1 MSRSDTLVA
10 GKQESARK
18 PVEQPAVTGG
28 LNPQLMRRLLITG
41 IQLVLL
47 VAGLIGWEYFAGK
60 PGEPHVLIDEYYVS
74 KPSKIWEAMGLW
86 VSQGQLWPSLW
97 VTLQTTVI
105 GFVLGA
111 LAGLVAGFVLG
122 VNPFLAA
129 VCQPFVDA
137 IYAIPRLALVPLF
150 MLWFGIGLG
159 SKLALVISVVAFLV
173 FYATYAGVKDVDH
186 LLVDKLRLMRASR
199 LQVHLKATLPSA
211 MTFIISGL
219 SVSAPYALVVAVTA
233 EMMSSNRGLGY
244 LLVQSANQFDTAGT
258 FAAIFVLMIV
268 GIVLMLVIRLMEM
281 WLLRWKPQRPSGRS

>member
-1 MSRSDTLVA
+1 MTRSDTIEA
-10 GKQESARK
+10 GRPEAAPK
-18 PVEQPAVTGG
+18 PVGAPAASGG
-28 LNPQLMRRLLITG
+28 LNPRLTRRLLITA
-41 IQLVLL
+41 IQVALL
-47 VAGLIGWEYFAGK
+47 VAGLAAWEYFAGK
-60 PGEPHVLIDEYYVS
+60 PGEPHVLIDQYYVS
-74 KPSKIWEAMGLW
+74 KPSLIWEAMGLW
-86 VSQGQLWPSLW
+86 VSQNLLWPSLW

-122 VNPFLAA
+122 VSPFLAA

-150 MLWFGIGLG
+150 MLWFGIGIG

-173 FYATYAGVKDVDH
+173 FYSTYAGVKDVDH

-268 GIVLMLVIRLMEM
+268 GIALMLLIRLMEM
-281 WLLRWKPQRPSGRS
+281 WLLRWKPKRPTGRA